1 MNLNVSVNIIFMYY
15 LTNINCAQNTNNGV
29 KWTLFVQSDL
39 QNKFWGKK
47 TNSQKQCAQYNKM
60 LKTVLYC
67 ISVLRKIA
75 INKNNYNNIEIVQL
89 VTNTLE

>member
-1 MNLNVSVNIIFMYY
+1 MYY
-15 LTNINCAQNTNNGV
+15 LTNINCAQNTNNGNGIGV
-29 KWTLFVQSDL
+29 KWTLFV
-39 QNKFWGKK
+39 GEK

-67 ISVLRKIA
+67 ISVRSKIA
-75 INKNNYNNIEIVQL
+75 NNKNNYNNIEIVQL